1 MCQGFR
7 LNKARCLF
15 LKQALFFEA
24 AVLDLIIGSGLKP
37 NHHNQV
43 KLVNIPDTHHT
54 NRLSS
59 SKMWKTQTTGCGNSV
74 IASVLGCFLRFR
86 PFSSKLSLN
95 TLTMRIFFSYL
106 WFEKQSSMVR
116 KWSYIFKPP
125 TSKKFHVA

>member
-15 LKQALFFEA
+15 LKQAVFFEA

-74 IASVLGCFLRFR
+74 LASVLGCFLRFR

-95 TLTMRIFFSYL
+95 TLTMRIFL
-106 WFEKQSSMVR
+106 VICGLKNR
-116 KWSYIFKPP
+116 APWSENGVIFLNLL
-125 TSKKFHVA
+125 HIHLY